1 MCFEETEMAA
11 QTYAT
16 HRQFIPLYHF
26 VALPILVINGIV
38 QIIIAMR
45 NFSWLAVWN
54 AIVAIALAV
63 LAYVIRGM
71 STRAQDRIIRLEE
84 TLRLQ
89 RVLPADL
96 RSRVGELTTSQ
107 LVGLRFCDDAEVPEL
122 CRVVLSGEVKGR
134 EDIKRR
140 IKNWRPDTLRV

>member
-1 MCFEETEMAA
+1 MAA
-11 QTYAT
+11 QTYAS

-26 VALPILVINGIV
+26 VALPILIINAIV
-38 QIIIAMR
+38 QIVVAVR
-45 NFSWLAVWN
+45 GFSWMAVWSV
-54 AIVAIALAV
+54 IVAIALAG
-63 LAYVIRGM
+63 LAWEVRGM
-71 STRAQDRIIRLEE
+71 ATRAQDRIIRLEE

-89 RVLPADL
+89 RVLPPDL

-107 LVGLRFCDDAEVPEL
+107 LIGLRFCDDAEVPEL
-122 CRVVLSGEVKGR
+122 CRAVLNEELKGR

>member
-1 MCFEETEMAA
+1 MAA

-26 VALPILVINGIV
+26 VALPILIINAIV
-38 QIIIAMR
+38 QIVIAVR
-45 NFSWLAVWN
+45 SFSWLSVWN
-54 AIVAIALAV
+54 VIVAIALAA
-63 LAYVIRGM
+63 LAWEVRGM
-71 STRAQDRIIRLEE
+71 ATRAQDRIIRLEE

-122 CRVVLSGEVKGR
+122 CRAVLSGELKGR

-140 IKNWRPDTLRV
+140 ITKWRPDTLRV

>member
-1 MCFEETEMAA
+1 MPA

-26 VALPILVINGIV
+26 VAVPILFINAIV
-38 QIIIAMR
+38 WIVVAVR
-45 NFSWLAVWN
+45 SFSWMAVWGV
-54 AIVAIALAV
+54 IVAIALAA
-63 LAYVIRGM
+63 LAWEVRGM
-71 STRAQDRIIRLEE
+71 ATRAQDRIIRLEE

-89 RVLPADL
+89 RVLPPDL

-107 LVGLRFCDDAEVPEL
+107 LIGLRFSDDAEVPEL
-122 CRVVLSGEVKGR
+122 FRAVLSGELKGR

-140 IKNWRPDTLRV
+140 ITKWRPDTLRV